1 MKMTMGSSLLGFTLM
16 LCAVSVLAESRVVEV
31 WQCKLKEGKTAAE
44 VQAANRKWL
53 EFVNSKVKGGG
64 VQSYQMTA
72 IVGHVEGFV
81 FADSYPSMDAWVA
94 AKAALKTPEGEATEA
109 AIAAYG
115 ECTSNTL
122 YNSEEA

>member
-1 MKMTMGSSLLGFTLM
+1 MKKATGSLVLGFTLM
-16 LCAVSVLAESRVVEV
+16 MCAVSVLAESRVVEV
-31 WQCKLKEGKTAAE
+31 WQCKLREGKTAAE

-81 FADSYPSMDAWVA
+81 FADSYPGMDAWVA
-94 AKAALKTPEGEATEA
+94 AKAALKTPAGEAVDA
-109 AIAAYG
+109 ALNALG
-115 ECTSNTL
+115 ECTSNAL

>member
-1 MKMTMGSSLLGFTLM
+1 MM
-16 LCAVSVLAESRVVEV
+16 CAVSVLAESRVVEV
-31 WQCKLKEGKTAAE
+31 WQCELKDGKTAAE

-64 VQSYQMTA
+64 VQGYMMTA
-72 IVGHVEGFV
+72 VVGHFDGFV

-94 AKAALKTPEGEATEA
+94 TKAALKTPEGVATEEA
-109 AIAAYG
+109 LNALA
-115 ECTSNTL
+115 ECSSNAL